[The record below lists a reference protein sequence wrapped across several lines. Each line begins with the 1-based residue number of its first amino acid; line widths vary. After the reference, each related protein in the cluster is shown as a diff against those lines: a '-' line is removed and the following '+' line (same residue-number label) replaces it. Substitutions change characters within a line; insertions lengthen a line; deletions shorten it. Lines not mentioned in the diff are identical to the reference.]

1 MSDTA
6 ATPEV
11 EPEDMARAAFYGLIA
26 RLFYAPPDQQF
37 LGQLLHM
44 GAFDEVSGDA
54 GLKSHAVFVLS
65 QLPRREGVPALL
77 DVARHNPD
85 QRTRGRALFWL
96 GQSGDPR
103 ALDLIESILRR

>member
-1 MSDTA
+1 MDWLARFAASAMDGRPNQVSDEA
-6 ATPEV
+6 DDA
-11 EPEDMARAAFYGLIA
+11 DDA
-26 RLFYAPPDQQF
+26 
-37 LGQLLHM
+37 
-44 GAFDEVSGDA
+44 SNDA

-77 DVARHNPD
+77 DVARQNPD
-85 QRTRGRALFWL
+85 QRTRGHALFWL